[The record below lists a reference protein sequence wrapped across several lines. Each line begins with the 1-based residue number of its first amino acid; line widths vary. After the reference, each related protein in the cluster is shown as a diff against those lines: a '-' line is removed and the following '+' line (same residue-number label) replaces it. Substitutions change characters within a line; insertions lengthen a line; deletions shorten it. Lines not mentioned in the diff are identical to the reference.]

1 MIIKSRAIGGHH
13 APKASVPEVK
23 EAPVE
28 KLSKEEK
35 KKIKNVDDEEGEG

>member
-1 MIIKSRAIGGHH
+1 MIIKSRVVGGHR

-35 KKIKNVDDEEGEG
+35 KIKNVDDEEGEG